1 MTLFPRSSFGRH
13 GPASHRLRRAAQWLW
28 ALSAVTACVAASAQ
42 VGLSQLTFGNL
53 PVTLVYPTAQAGQ
66 PTPFGPFTLTVA
78 RDAAPSPGVRR
89 LVVMSHGTAGSA
101 VADHTLA
108 ATLARAGFVV
118 AQPLHAGD
126 NHLDASAAGPE
137 AWKRRPGEIS
147 RVIDGLAQH
156 PTWKPLLAL
165 DRVGVH
171 GMSAGGATALAL
183 AGAQWRMLDLIKHC
197 QEQTEADFG
206 FCFNG
211 LPDAQAQA
219 ARRARYDSARHV
231 PEMFLPAELKA
242 VHGGRT
248 PTSDNDEVRP
258 DPRVAAVTLSV
269 PVAAIFSASSLAR
282 IRIPVGVVAAERDTM
297 LLPAFHSARVLRQC
311 SRCTLLTT
319 LRGAG
324 HMDVLAPWPES
335 VARAVAAQ
343 HPRGGA
349 PEPGFNPAER
359 DAAFAQIAGFYT
371 RELAR

>member
-1 MTLFPRSSFGRH
+1 MSVEVSL
-13 GPASHRLRRAAQWLW
+13 LRKLLKPSQLLW
-28 ALSAVTACVAASAQ
+28 ALAAAASCAAAQAQ
-42 VGLSQLTFGNL
+42 VGLSQLKFGEL

-66 PTPFGPFTLTVA
+66 PTAFGPFTLTVA
-78 RDAAPSPGVRR
+78 RDAAPSPGTRR
-89 LVVMSHGTAGSA
+89 LVVMSHGTGGSPL
-101 VADHTLA
+101 ADHQLA

-126 NHLDASAAGPE
+126 NHLDTSAAGPD
-137 AWKRRPGEIS
+137 AWQRRPREITQ
-147 RVIDGLAQH
+147 VIDGLAQH

-171 GMSAGGATALAL
+171 GMSAGGVSALSL
-183 AGAQWRMLDLIKHC
+183 AGAQWRMLDLIRHC

-211 LPDAQAQA
+211 IVDPKAQA
-219 ARRARYDSARHV
+219 ARRTRYDSARNV
-231 PEMFLPAELKA
+231 PEMFLPAELKT

-248 PTSDNDEVRP
+248 PASDGDEVRP

-269 PVAAIFSASSLAR
+269 PVAAIFSGPSLAR
-282 IRIPVGVVAAERDTM
+282 IRIPVGVVTAERDTM
-297 LLPAFHSARVLRQC
+297 LVPAFHSARVLRQC
-311 SRCTLLTT
+311 ARCSLLAA
-319 LRGAG
+319 LPGAG
-324 HMDVLAPWPES
+324 HMDVLSPWPDS

-343 HPRGGA
+343 HPRGGL

-359 DAAFAQIAGFYT
+359 DAAIARIAGFYT